1 MSEREGVLFL
11 HDILESIEK
20 IGQYVQGLTYE
31 RFVHDNKT
39 LDAELRNL
47 EIIGAAARRVP
58 TTIQLQYPEV
68 RWAQIVAIRNR
79 LIHGYFAVD
88 EEIVWDIVVNELPG
102 LRLQIERIVQ
112 EIEP

>member
-20 IGQYVQGLTYE
+20 IAQYVQGLTYE
-31 RFVHDNKT
+31 QFVQDSKT
-39 LDAELRNL
+39 LDAVLRNL
-47 EIIGAAARRVP
+47 EIIGEAARHVP
-58 TTIQLQYPEV
+58 AAVQAHYPDV
-68 RWAQIVAIRNR
+68 RWAQIVALRNR

-102 LRLQIERIVQ
+102 LRLQIERILQ